1 MPMLLVDA
9 PFDTPLMI
17 HKVTNSNLAL
27 RINRMGLFEGSEIL
41 RLDREVLVQ
50 SVRVR
55 GEKED
60 AVLGGGAAMKTVVHL
75 DKDGRRLPLSDMQP
89 GDTGHVE
96 GFTSGQGLTDAL
108 AFLGIHADGPIRF
121 IRKLPPMEYI
131 AVVESAGRERLTEG
145 MAAKIWGR
153 MGGHKLQFV
162 SARVGEQFTVDRI
175 LGGLKSRTMLQN
187 RGISPGKHLVL
198 EGVARAQS
206 LRLATANPVVIS
218 SREGLRLFLSPE
230 DAIHIL
236 VTKAGAEE

>member
-9 PFDTPLMI
+9 PFDAPLLI
-17 HKVTNSNLAL
+17 HEVTDPGLAL
-27 RINRMGLFEGSEIL
+27 RLSRMGLFEGSEIL

-55 GEKED
+55 GEKKD
-60 AVLGGGAAMKTVVHL
+60 AVLGGGTAMKTVVHL
-75 DKDGRRLPLSDMQP
+75 DKDNRRLPLADMQP

-96 GFTSGQGLTDAL
+96 GFTGGKGLTDAL
-108 AFLGIHADGPIRF
+108 DFLGIHADGPIRF

-131 AVVESAGRERLTEG
+131 AVVEGAGRERLTEG

-153 MGGHKLQFV
+153 MGEQELQFV
-162 SARVGEQFTVDRI
+162 SARVGAQFTVDRI
-175 LGGLKSRTMLQN
+175 LGGGKARAMFQN

-198 EGVARAQS
+198 EGVAQAQS

-218 SREGLRLFLSPE
+218 SREGLRLFLSSE
-230 DAIHIL
+230 DATRIS
-236 VTKAGAEE
+236 VTES